1 MRFAGEAVMN
11 SLRADSKSTMAK
23 PATLPGGRGARDEA
37 RPTQDRTGQRTSTQD
52 PADVELYN
60 LPFTD

>member
-1 MRFAGEAVMN
+1 MN
-11 SLRADSKSTMAK
+11 SVRADSKSTVAK
-23 PATLPGGRGARDEA
+23 PAALPGGQGARDEA
-37 RPTQDRTGQRTSTQD
+37 RPTQDPTGQRTSTKD